1 MKFLVQVRANA
12 KIESGVLPTA
22 EQMTAMVGFNEELA
36 KAGIMLAADGLRPS
50 SSNSARIHFHAGNA
64 RVTDGPFAET
74 KELISGF
81 WIVQAKSKE
90 EVVER
95 FKHAPME
102 DGDVLE
108 VRQFFEIEDFG
119 DLVTP
124 ELRQR
129 IEAG

>member
-1 MKFLVQVRANA
+1 MQAMLG
-12 KIESGVLPTA
+12 SPMDPLP
-22 EQMTAMVGFNEELA
+22 
-36 KAGIMLAADGLRPS
+36 KRRS
-50 SSNSARIHFHAGNA
+50 
-64 RVTDGPFAET
+64 
-74 KELISGF
+74 LISGF